1 MNAPRNLRPQ
11 QARCLPLLVAAW
23 AALAALPVQ
32 AAEMSWTATSYA
44 VKFDKATGEYQ
55 RKGLAMF
62 PSGEL
67 ASYTVEG
74 RVLQSEGPRQTTSV
88 RMVYTFEDGSTL
100 VQEGQGHSERV
111 SPTRAVQG
119 GSGRLVS
126 GTGRYA
132 GISGTTSSKGVAVT
146 PTDHYTEFKAEYTLP
161 GR

>member
-1 MNAPRNLRPQ
+1 MNAPRNPLPLQIRV
-11 QARCLPLLVAAW
+11 LPLLVAAW
-23 AALAALPVQ
+23 AALAALP
-32 AAEMSWTATSYA
+32 ALSAELNWTATSYA
-44 VKFDKATGEYQ
+44 VKADKATGEYQ

-62 PSGEL
+62 PNGEL
-67 ASYTVEG
+67 APFTIEG
-74 RVLQSEGPRQTTSV
+74 RILSAEGPRQRVFV

-100 VQEGQGHSERV
+100 VQEGEGYSERV

-132 GISGTTSSKGVAVT
+132 GISGTTSSRGVAVT